1 MFGLP
6 NCAIIYIT
14 ICKCTESGKFLRFYI
29 MRMTGEIMNIHLH
42 RYQKGWRVH
51 LAEYSK
57 LLLRWGWFVALAMIV
72 ITLASSRIPDALSV
86 SSYQATL
93 RVQVRLP
100 GGLNGPTTMD
110 AATTFYS
117 GLLPSPVTLNSAL
130 LQITK
135 LKQFKDLQ
143 LSDLEAAVRATPVLS
158 TNEVLLVASRD
169 TPQDAT
175 MLVTNVY
182 QAVIN
187 EMQHENALVVNS
199 LNNALNTELTQLDRD
214 AANST
219 AELQSLSAA
228 HQTKSFQYLLLSNLH
243 TKQLQRINRINGLLL
258 TLQQQGVG
266 SNSILALGS
275 NTPDITTVSTN
286 QPTQGQRL
294 ALAPLVGL
302 IMGLSGAMLASRFS
316 NKLPLRGKKREK
328 RLPYF
333 TTIIPVLP
341 KLHNNRLRLQVL
353 NKFSAEYL
361 LLLRRL
367 VAQAGED
374 EKELH
379 FITITSPKGQEGKST
394 TATGLA
400 IAAAQSGLH
409 TILVDANSERPVLH
423 TWFQHPNMTGTL
435 DAIRSLAKGVVGPSP
450 IRNTSITNLSLIPI
464 GNPNQSESPNA
475 LEEPLRANGLR
486 ALTELLSS
494 KTDLIIFDGPS
505 LLTGPSAVNLASLSD
520 IVLLI
525 IDAKKSKSS
534 TVLEAREFL
543 STMGVPFVTV
553 LNRIEREVVG

>member
-1 MFGLP
+1 MSS
-6 NCAIIYIT
+6 
-14 ICKCTESGKFLRFYI
+14 KI
-29 MRMTGEIMNIHLH
+29 MHAHLH
-42 RYQKGWRVH
+42 KNQAAWR
-51 LAEYSK
+51 LRIDEYSK
-57 LLLRWGWFVALAMIV
+57 LLLSWGWFVALAIIV
-72 ITLASSRIPDALSV
+72 ITFASSRIPDALSV

-100 GGLNGPTTMD
+100 SGLSAATSIDT
-110 AATTFYS
+110 ATTFYS
-117 GLLPSPVTLNSAL
+117 GLLVSPATLNSAV

-135 LKQFKDLQ
+135 RQQFKDLQ
-143 LSDLEAAVRATPVLS
+143 LSDLEAAVRAALLLS
-158 TNEVLLVASRD
+158 PNEVLLVASSD

-175 MLVTNVY
+175 ILVTNVY
-182 QAVIN
+182 QALIN

-228 HQTKSFQYLLLSNLH
+228 PQTKSFQYLVLSNLH

-328 RLPYF
+328 VLPYV

-367 VAQAGED
+367 VGQGGED

-379 FITITSPKGQEGKST
+379 FITITSPKGREGKST

-400 IAAAQSGLH
+400 LAAAQSGLR
-409 TILVDANSERPVLH
+409 TILVDANSQRPVLH
-423 TWFQHPNMTGTL
+423 KWFQRPNKTGTL
-435 DAIRSLAKGVVGPSP
+435 ETIRSLARGIVGPSS
-450 IRNTSITNLSLIPI
+450 ILSTSVTNLSLMPI
-464 GNPNQSESPNA
+464 GNPNQGESPNA
-475 LEEPLRANGLR
+475 LEEALRVEGLR
-486 ALTELLSS
+486 PLTELLSS
-494 KTDLIIFDGPS
+494 QTNLIIFDCPS
-505 LLTGPSAVNLASLSD
+505 LLSGTSAVNLASLSD

-525 IDAKKSKSS
+525 VDAKKSKSS

-543 STMGVPFVTV
+543 SIMGVPFVTI
-553 LNRIEREVVG
+553 LNRAERDVVE

>member
-1 MFGLP
+1 MH
-6 NCAIIYIT
+6 AY
-14 ICKCTESGKFLRFYI
+14 
-29 MRMTGEIMNIHLH
+29 LH
-42 RYQKGWRVH
+42 KNQAAWRIR

-57 LLLRWGWFVALAMIV
+57 LLLRWGWFVALAIIV
-72 ITLASSRIPDALSV
+72 ITFASSRIPDALSV

-100 GGLNGPTTMD
+100 SGLSAATSID

-117 GLLPSPVTLNSAL
+117 GLLVSPATLNSAL

-135 LKQFKDLQ
+135 LQQFKDLQ
-143 LSDLEAAVRATPVLS
+143 LSDLEAAVRAAPVLS
-158 TNEVLLVASRD
+158 TNEVLLVASSD

-175 MLVTNVY
+175 ILVTNVY
-182 QAVIN
+182 QALIN
-187 EMQHENALVVNS
+187 EMQHENTLVVNS
-199 LNNALNTELTQLDRD
+199 LNNALNTELTQLDAD

-328 RLPYF
+328 VLPYV

-400 IAAAQSGLH
+400 IAAAQSGLR
-409 TILVDANSERPVLH
+409 TTLVDVNSQRPVLH

-435 DAIRSLAKGVVGPSP
+435 DAIRSLAKGIVGPSP
-450 IRNTSITNLSLIPI
+450 ILSTSVTNLSLIPI
-464 GNPNQSESPNA
+464 GNPNQGESSNA
-475 LEEPLRANGLR
+475 LVETLRVDGLR
-486 ALTELLSS
+486 ALTELLAS